1 MLGSRSIGRLAAIFV
16 TVLLIQITVVPH
28 FRLNGYVIDLP
39 LVVTLLICLYLSPA
53 NAAVMGFVSG
63 LIFDLVLH
71 TPFGMTAMTFSIGG
85 YIAAGVSQQIATKS
99 AATRAVAV
107 AVLAATATSLFACTG
122 ALIGLEYVTRRE
134 LGAIAIVTAGAG
146 MPAAMALH
154 PLVRWAFPHE
164 VVNFSE

>member
-1 MLGSRSIGRLAAIFV
+1 
-16 TVLLIQITVVPH
+16 
-28 FRLNGYVIDLP
+28 
-39 LVVTLLICLYLSPA
+39 
-53 NAAVMGFVSG
+53 
-63 LIFDLVLH
+63 
-71 TPFGMTAMTFSIGG
+71 MTAMTFSIGG

-146 MPAAMALH
+146 MPAAMALQ

-164 VVNFSE
+164 VVTVSYTHLTLPTKA